1 MNTIINW
8 SVKKLQKAATLKG
21 KIESL
26 ENKLVKLLG
35 STKTTK
41 TPAPKK
47 RNKMSRIG
55 RARIAAAQKARWAKA
70 KGQKSAAEPVKKAR
84 RKMSSAARAR
94 MSAAA
99 KLRWKAAKAAG
110 KSKL

>member
-1 MNTIINW
+1 MNNIIHL
-8 SVKKLQKAATLKG
+8 SVKTLRTAATLKG

-55 RARIAAAQKARWAKA
+55 RARIAAAQKARWAKVRG
-70 KGQKSAAEPVKKAR
+70 KKLPVKPVKKTKR
-84 RKMSSAARAR
+84 SMSPAARAR
-94 MSAAA
+94 ISASA
-99 KLRWKAAKAAG
+99 KARWKAAKAAG
-110 KSKL
+110 KSRL